1 MTMQQ
6 LQFNFDNKVNIDNY
20 EHLYFFEDVKGI
32 WGEAKNPNEPKISK
46 EDTKQVRQDIKAKGI
61 KFYTCDD
68 DGNDKQHGYYYSICN
83 FKNNPNYG
91 KPTIDF
97 EPMDFMSGD
106 GHVQMWYL
114 ENKKWNAL

>member
-46 EDTKQVRQDIKAKGI
+46 EDTKQVRQDI
-61 KFYTCDD
+61 
-68 DGNDKQHGYYYSICN
+68 
-83 FKNNPNYG
+83 
-91 KPTIDF
+91 
-97 EPMDFMSGD
+97 
-106 GHVQMWYL
+106 
-114 ENKKWNAL
+114 

>member
-1 MTMQQ
+1 MQQ
-6 LQFNFDNKVNIDNY
+6 LEFNFDNKVNIDNY
-20 EHLYFFEDVKGI
+20 EHLYFFEYLKCI
-32 WGEAKNPNEPKISK
+32 WGEAKNPNEPKILK
-46 EDTKQVRQDIKAKGI
+46 EDIKQVRQDIKAKGI
-61 KFYTCDD
+61 KFHTCDD

-97 EPMDFMSGD
+97 EPMDFMVGD

-114 ENKKWNAL
+114 EDKKWEAL